1 MANELIVVAIGG
13 NSLIRDARHE
23 TVPDQ
28 WAATRDTCQRIA
40 DLIAAGYRV
49 VVTHGNGPQVGFI
62 VRRSELGRSELHDVP
77 LDSCDA
83 DTQGA
88 IGYMIQQSLHNELR
102 RRGLARSA
110 VTVVTQVE
118 VDAADPAFAAPQ
130 KPIGSF
136 MDRPTAEALAA
147 REGWTIRE
155 DAGRGWRR
163 VVPSPR
169 PRVIVEA
176 DAIRDLAQL
185 GYVVT
190 AVGGGGIPVV
200 RGPDGML
207 RGIEAVID
215 KDHASALLAT
225 ELGAD
230 RLVVS
235 TAVERVCLDHGTP
248 TERALSAMTVAE
260 ARAHAAAGQ
269 FAPGSMGPKIEAMVD
284 YVVATGRPATLT
296 TPEQLVAAVAGR
308 AGTTITR

>member
-1 MANELIVVAIGG
+1 MANELIVLAIGG
-13 NSLIRDARHE
+13 NSLIRDARHK

-28 WAATRDTCQRIA
+28 WDATRDTCRRIA
-40 DLIAAGYRV
+40 DLIEAGYRV

-62 VRRSELGRSELHDVP
+62 VRRSELGRGELHDVP

-102 RRGLARSA
+102 RRGLNRSA

-118 VDAADPAFAAPQ
+118 VDRDDPAFARPT

-136 MDRPTAEALAA
+136 MEAAAAAALAA
-147 REGWTIRE
+147 KEGWTIAE

-169 PRVIVEA
+169 PMVIIEA
-176 DAIRDLAQL
+176 DAIRDLVGL

-200 RGPDGML
+200 RGPDGTL
-207 RGIEAVID
+207 RGVEAVID
-215 KDHASALLAT
+215 KDYASAMLAQV
-225 ELGAD
+225 LGAD
-230 RLVVS
+230 RFVIS
-235 TAVERVCLDHGTP
+235 TAVDRVCLDYGQP
-248 TERALSAMTVAE
+248 AQRALSTMTVAE
-260 ARAHAAAGQ
+260 ARAYAAAGH
-269 FAPGSMGPKIEAMVD
+269 FAPGSMAPKIEAMVG
-284 YVVATGRPATLT
+284 YVEATGHPATLT
-296 TPEQLVAAVAGR
+296 VPANLVAAVEGK
-308 AGTTITR
+308 AGTTISR